1 MKARCPQLNKSDFEL
16 LAPAGNFEKMKAAI
30 RFGAD
35 AVYLAGKQFG
45 MRSAADNFTVEEI
58 YKAVEYAHAHGK
70 KVYLTL
76 NTIPRTDEYP
86 ALYAFLED
94 IRNAGLDAAICTDLG
109 VIATVRERIPGLEI
123 HISTQASIMSPAAA
137 RAYAD
142 LGIKRLVLARELTF
156 PEIRAIRAAVP
167 DDVELEAFIH
177 GSMCVSYSG
186 RCLLANEMNGRDG
199 NRGTCS
205 QPCRWGY
212 VLYEEKRPNMPI
224 PIEQTS
230 QGTFIMSSKDM
241 CTISLIP
248 ELLHSGI
255 RSFKIEG
262 RMKSAYYAAV
272 VTNTY
277 RMAMDSYLA
286 DPDHYQLRPEWL
298 EELDS
303 VSHRTYGTGFY
314 EVSPMKDPQV
324 VDVCGYIREKAYYA
338 IAEPGDP
345 EAVREELERL
355 NGQGIPLEAPEG
367 KLVRFHQKNKVCAF
381 ESVEILSPSRVGRP
395 VTLGE
400 LYNAEGERID
410 SAPHPDMIFWCRIP
424 FEIREG
430 DIMRAGSGAGLQ
442 VRAPDVPKECG

>member
-1 MKARCPQLNKSDFEL
+1 MNRSDFEL
-16 LAPAGNFEKMKAAI
+16 LSPAGNFEKMKAAI

-45 MRSAADNFTVEEI
+45 MRSAADNFSVEEL
-58 YKAVEYAHAHGK
+58 YRAAEYVHGHGK
-70 KVYLTL
+70 KLYLTL

-86 ALYAFLED
+86 ALRTFLEE

-109 VIATVRERIPGLEI
+109 VIATVRELIPDMEI

-142 LGIKRLVLARELTF
+142 MGIKRLVLARELTF

-167 DDVELEAFIH
+167 EDVELEAFIH

-224 PIEQTS
+224 PIEQTE

-241 CTISLIP
+241 CTIRLIP
-248 ELLHSGI
+248 ELLNCGI

-277 RMAMDSYLA
+277 RMAIDAYLA
-286 DPDHYQLRPEWL
+286 DPEHYALRPEWL

-314 EVSPMKDPQV
+314 EVNPMKDPQV

-345 EAVREELERL
+345 ETAEEELARL
-355 NGQGIPLEAPEG
+355 KTRGVPYENAEG
-367 KLVRFHQKNKVCAF
+367 RLFRFHQKNKVRAF
-381 ESVEILSPSRVGRP
+381 EPVEILSPSRIGRP
-395 VTLGE
+395 VSLGG
-400 LYNAEGERID
+400 LYDTEGESIE
-410 SAPHPDMIFWCRIP
+410 SAPHPDMIFWCRMP
-424 FEIREG
+424 FDILEG
-430 DIMRAGSGAGLQ
+430 DIMRAGSGSGLQ
-442 VRAPDVPKECG
+442 VRAPDVPKDCD